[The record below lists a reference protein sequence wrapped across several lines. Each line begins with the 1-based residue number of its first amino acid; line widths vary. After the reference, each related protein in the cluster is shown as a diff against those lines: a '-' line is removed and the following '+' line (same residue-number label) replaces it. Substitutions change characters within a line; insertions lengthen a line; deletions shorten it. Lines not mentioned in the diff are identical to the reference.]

1 MPLRIVPGGLAL
13 VVSVG
18 LAVATP
24 RSLEPLMC
32 DPFALGAS
40 RQPVPRCLDDYV
52 PSPVAVGRVYL
63 ISSQSGRLEAAYSRQ
78 LVARVERKLKRS
90 ERVLLTR
97 TPVVDADPAPPAPEA
112 ERWLDAP
119 RWPWLAA
126 LGTLLVAAL
135 GAFGY
140 AARRILLSPHPL
152 LRNYSRREDLGLGTF
167 FAQAASRRFW
177 SSAMRSVLFWVRRD
191 SIKAAS
197 DQPFSGLRRKSSQST
212 VSASAARPASSRTAA
227 REWRAG

>member
-32 DPFALGAS
+32 DPFAFGAG
-40 RQPVPRCLDDYV
+40 RQPVPRCLSDYGV
-52 PSPVAVGRVYL
+52 SPVAAGRVFL
-63 ISSQSGRLEAAYSRQ
+63 ISTQSGRLEAAYSRE
-78 LVARVERKLKRS
+78 LVERVERKLKRS

-97 TPVVDADPAPPAPEA
+97 TPPIDSDPAPPPPET

-140 AARRILLSPHPL
+140 AARRILL
-152 LRNYSRREDLGLGTF
+152 
-167 FAQAASRRFW
+167 
-177 SSAMRSVLFWVRRD
+177 
-191 SIKAAS
+191 
-197 DQPFSGLRRKSSQST
+197 
-212 VSASAARPASSRTAA
+212 
-227 REWRAG
+227 